1 MWWVQ
6 VRSDAMLKQILWR
19 KNNVWYLLSLLV
31 ILLDQITKYWAVVVL
46 QKEGQS
52 NDFIPYFSFT
62 LLYNEGAAFSFL
74 SNAGGWQRFFLIA
87 VSVLVSGIL
96 VVWLHRLQR
105 HMYWSAAGLALILG
119 GALGNL
125 RDRITLGYVVDF
137 IDWFYVTD
145 SSCLPLFY
153 RSVTNVFNTCHWPAF
168 NIADAS
174 ILAGAACIVLSMFIE
189 DEND

>member
-1 MWWVQ
+1 
-6 VRSDAMLKQILWR
+6 MLRQILLC
-19 KNNVWYLLSLLV
+19 KNNLWYLLSLLV
-31 ILLDQITKYWAVVVL
+31 IVLDQISKHWATNL
-46 QKEGQS
+46 LKKEGQS
-52 NDFIPYFSFT
+52 QEFTAYFNFT
-62 LLYNEGAAFSFL
+62 LLHNEGAAFSFL

-87 VSVLVSGIL
+87 VSILVSGVL

-105 HMYWSAAGLALILG
+105 RMYWSAAGLALILG

-125 RDRITLGYVVDF
+125 WDRITLGYVVDF
-137 IDWFYVTD
+137 IDWFYVGD

-153 RSVTNVFNTCHWPAF
+153 RSVNTGLTTCHWPAF

-174 ILAGAACIVLSMFIE
+174 ILGGAACILLSMLIE